1 MTISR
6 RRILQGAAAAA
17 GVSAVG
23 APGLL
28 LAQNQPIKIGV
39 AYALSGPG
47 QVNGDILLKGTQL
60 AAAAYNKAGGLLG
73 RQIELVVRDDKFTG
87 AGSVAAAR
95 ELSGLGINLMIGGSQ
110 TVTALA
116 LLPLLQEMKML
127 LQIPAAAGMA
137 ITHEAFSKNAFRTAS
152 NVYVLYGGLGKAMAE
167 RFPNVM
173 KWQAIV
179 PDSAFGRDAGRLWS
193 SFLKQNHA
201 KRNDKAFEVREMM
214 LVGATQNDFRPQI
227 NTLMNSGVE
236 GIFFAAVGSPEL
248 TFFQQARSVGLD
260 KKLKCISE
268 AGGDAVAKSLGKDM
282 PASFWGPVFWPY
294 WVEPYKSM
302 KQGQQLYKDWVAMT
316 KDPFPP
322 SLINYAYKGAQSLF
336 EGIKK
341 AKSTET
347 EAVIKAMEGLT
358 WDSTEGP
365 MRIRK
370 EDHQGLGRIHI
381 ANFVASQKEPFFDVK
396 TVQTVVEESV
406 VESPS
411 PGAEYVM

>member
-6 RRILQGAAAAA
+6 RRMLQGAAAAA
-17 GVSAVG
+17 GVSAIG

-47 QVNGDILLKGTQL
+47 AVNGDILLKGTQL
-60 AAAAYNKAGGLLG
+60 AAAAYNRAGGLLG
-73 RQIELVVRDDKFTG
+73 RQIELVVRDDKFSG

-95 ELSGLGINLMIGGSQ
+95 ELAGQGINLMIGGSQ
-110 TVTALA
+110 TVTGLA
-116 LLPLLQEMKML
+116 LLPLLQELKML
-127 LQIPAAAGMA
+127 LLIPAAAGMG
-137 ITHEAFSKNAFRTAS
+137 ITHEAFSRNAFRTAANAYS
-152 NVYVLYGGLGKAMAE
+152 LYGGLGRAMAE
-167 RFPNVM
+167 RFPNVT
-173 KWQAIV
+173 KWQSIV
-179 PDSAFGRDAGRLWS
+179 PDSAFGRDAGRLFNS
-193 SFLKQNHA
+193 AIKAYHA
-201 KRNDKAFEVREMM
+201 KRNSKELEVRDMM

-268 AGGDAVAKSLGKDM
+268 ASGDSVPKALGKDM

-322 SLINYAYKGAQSLF
+322 SLINYAYRGSQALF

-347 EAVIKAMEGLT
+347 EAVIKAMEGLSFE
-358 WDSTEGP
+358 STEGP
-365 MRIRK
+365 YRIRK

-396 TVQTVVEESV
+396 SVQTVSEEGV